1 MIICLHV
8 DELLIFGSKVY
19 VINYVKSFFINNID
33 KKDPCEVEVIL
44 GFKITRL
51 EKRTFGQISQF

>member
-51 EKRTFGQISQF
+51 EKRTFG